1 VARLQPELLH
11 LLQLLLHLFFDGSFF
26 LKQLGVSRAL
36 LLGVLRMECR
46 LWQRLLTVSGRA
58 PAFAASDRLHRA
70 LQEAPF
76 GAVDGHNVIFLN
88 GRRALQ
94 PLLHVNPKIASASEL
109 PTAQSTL
116 RVGCI
121 AQVVTE
127 I

>member
-11 LLQLLLHLFFDGSFF
+11 LLQLLLHLFFDGSFV

-46 LWQRLLTVSGRA
+46 LRQRLLIVLSRA
-58 PAFAASDRLHRA
+58 PAFAASDGLHRA

-76 GAVDGHNVIFLN
+76 GAVDGYNVIFLN

-109 PTAQSTL
+109 PTAQSTP

-121 AQVVTE
+121 AQVITE